1 MRIGV
6 FTDSYLPYTSG
17 VVRSIQTFNEELT
30 RLGHEVYIF
39 APSYKNC
46 SSESR
51 VFRFAS
57 IPSPTNPDFTL
68 ALPFSLKL
76 RPTIKQLNLD
86 LIHVHSPFLLG
97 RLGARY
103 ARKIDVPLVFTYH
116 TLYEQY
122 VHYVPFAQ
130 SGSKDIAQIAQ
141 SVSKDL
147 AQKVSRDFCN
157 LCDLVI
163 APTGIVANYLLEIG
177 VKTDLKVVPTGIKTA
192 EYKKGEREWLQ
203 KHYSVSAGDK
213 VLLFVG
219 RLGQEKNI
227 PFLLESFKIIK
238 NNVKNSVLV
247 IVGGGPEEEELKN
260 MAVDLDLGDSVIFT
274 GTLTPQDVINC
285 YAGSSLFV
293 FSSVTETQGIV
304 IAEAKAAGLPVV
316 AVRAYGV
323 SEMVEDGVD
332 GYLTDLAA
340 EQFADKIITLL
351 NNEQLR
357 LEMGKKAEK
366 NAERLD
372 SANCTSMLLKCYRSL
387 KDDCEAGHVK
397 IDESKR
403 SSQGPK

>member
-1 MRIGV
+1 MRIGI

-30 RLGHEVYIF
+30 KLGHDVYIF
-39 APSYKNC
+39 APNYKNC
-46 SSESR
+46 SSDSK

-57 IPSPTNPDFTL
+57 IPSPTNRDFTL

-103 ARKIDVPLVFTYH
+103 ARKINVPLVFTYH
-116 TLYEQY
+116 TLYEHY
-122 VHYVPFAQ
+122 VHYVPFTK

-163 APTGIVANYLLEIG
+163 VPTGIVADYLQEIG
-177 VKTDLKVVPTGIKTA
+177 VKTVLKTVPTGIKTA
-192 EYKKGEREWLQ
+192 EYKKGEKEWIQ
-203 KHYSVSAGDK
+203 NEFKISPDDK
-213 VLLFVG
+213 VLIFVG

-227 PFLLESFKIIK
+227 PFLLESFKVVKSRI
-238 NNVKNSVLV
+238 NNVVLV
-247 IVGGGPEEEELKN
+247 IAGGGPEEEELKSI
-260 MAVDLDLGDSVIFT
+260 AVNLDLSNSIIFT
-274 GTLTPQDVINC
+274 GNLSPQDVINC
-285 YAGSSLFV
+285 YAGSNVFV
-293 FSSVTETQGIV
+293 FSSVSETQGIV

-316 AVRAYGV
+316 AIRANGAA
-323 SEMVEDGVD
+323 EMVEDGID
-332 GYLTDLAA
+332 GYLTDQSTA
-340 EQFADKIITLL
+340 EFAEKIIVLL

-357 LEMGKKAEK
+357 LEMGKNAEK
-366 NAERLD
+366 NAARLD
-372 SANCTSMLLKCYRSL
+372 SVNCTSMLLNCYQSL
-387 KDDCEAGHVK
+387 KET
-397 IDESKR
+397 
-403 SSQGPK
+403 

>member
-1 MRIGV
+1 MRIGI

-17 VVRSIQTFNEELT
+17 VVRSIQTFTEELT

-57 IPSPTNPDFTL
+57 IPSPTNRDFTL

-130 SGSKDIAQIAQ
+130 SVSKDIAQIAQ
-141 SVSKDL
+141 TVSKDL

-163 APTGIVANYLLEIG
+163 TPTRIVADYLQEIG
-177 VKTDLKVVPTGIKTA
+177 VKTDLKIVPTGIKTA
-192 EYKKGEREWLQ
+192 EYKKGDSKWLQ
-203 KHYSVSAGDK
+203 KQYNISPGDK

-227 PFLLESFKIIK
+227 PFLLESLRIVK
-238 NNVKNSVLV
+238 NNYNDTVLV
-247 IVGGGPEEEELKN
+247 IVGGGPEEEDLKN
-260 MAVDLDLGDSVIFT
+260 MVVDLGLADSVVFT
-274 GTLTPQDVINC
+274 GTLTPRDVIDC
-285 YAGSSLFV
+285 YAGSSVFV
-293 FSSVTETQGIV
+293 FSSVSETQGIV

-323 SEMVEDGVD
+323 SEMVEDGAD
-332 GYLTDLAA
+332 GFLTDLDPNH
-340 EQFADKIITLL
+340 FADKIITLL
-351 NNEQLR
+351 KDEPLR
-357 LEMGKKAEK
+357 QDMGKTAAA
-366 NAERLD
+366 NALRLD
-372 SANCTSMLLKCYRSL
+372 SANCTSMLLDCYQGL
-387 KDDCEAGHVK
+387 KRDVSN
-397 IDESKR
+397 ES
-403 SSQGPK
+403 

>member
-1 MRIGV
+1 MRIGI

-39 APSYKNC
+39 APSYKDC
-46 SSESR
+46 SNENR

-57 IPSPTNPDFTL
+57 IPSPTNRDFTL

-130 SGSKDIAQIAQ
+130 SGSKDIAHIAQ

-157 LCDLVI
+157 QCDMVI
-163 APTGIVANYLLEIG
+163 APTRIVADYLQGIG
-177 VKTDLKVVPTGIKTA
+177 VKTDLRIVPTGIKTA
-192 EYKKGEREWLQ
+192 IYKNGDSNWLQ
-203 KHYSVSAGDK
+203 QQYNISPDDR

-219 RLGQEKNI
+219 RLGLEKNI
-227 PFLLESFKIIK
+227 PFLLQSFKEVK
-238 NNVKNSVLV
+238 SNYNNTVLV
-247 IVGGGPEEEELKN
+247 IVGGGPEEEVLKK
-260 MAVDLDLGDSVIFT
+260 MADDLGLGDSVVFT
-274 GTLTPQDVINC
+274 GTLNPEDVINC
-285 YAGSSLFV
+285 YAGSSMFV
-293 FSSVTETQGIV
+293 FSSVSETQGIV

-332 GYLTDLAA
+332 GFLTDLDPG
-340 EQFADKIITLL
+340 QFADRISVLL
-351 NNEQLR
+351 KDEQLR
-357 LEMGKKAEK
+357 LDMGKTAAL

-372 SANCTSMLLKCYRSL
+372 SVNCTSLLLNCYQSM
-387 KDDCEAGHVK
+387 
-397 IDESKR
+397 KR
-403 SSQGPK
+403 YVANET